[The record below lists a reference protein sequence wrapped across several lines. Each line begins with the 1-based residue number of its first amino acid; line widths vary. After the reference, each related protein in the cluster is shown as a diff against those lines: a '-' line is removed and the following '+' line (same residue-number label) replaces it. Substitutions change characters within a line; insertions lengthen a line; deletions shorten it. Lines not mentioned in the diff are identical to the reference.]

1 MNTAGWIIWALFL
14 GITVICGI
22 AWRIW
27 IFELGKGKRQEKD
40 IMDFL
45 MAYPRIFVLETLIL
59 IIFIFFPYRLNLLW
73 IYPWVWYR
81 VLKKIRKL
89 P

>member
-1 MNTAGWIIWALFL
+1 
-14 GITVICGI
+14 
-22 AWRIW
+22 
-27 IFELGKGKRQEKD
+27 
-40 IMDFL
+40 